1 VINRT
6 LAIALHSIEDA
17 LVGTLMR
24 AYCLLL
30 LLVMGVGW
38 FAAELAVIEQNA
50 FRLAVTAALLRP
62 LAVMVVILQVCT
74 GFNEA
79 VRVGQLQ
86 LVLSLNLSRNQY
98 LLGRVISGS
107 CIAGLIAGVAI
118 VSVAPWSGWDAGLLW
133 VSSFFLEL
141 LLMSLFALFVV
152 VTFGSLG
159 AGMPG
164 FSG

>member
-1 VINRT
+1 M
-6 LAIALHSIEDA
+6 
-17 LVGTLMR
+17 VGTLMR
-24 AYCLLL
+24 AYWLML

-62 LAVMVVILQVCT
+62 LAVMVVILQICT

-86 LVLSLNLSRNQY
+86 LVLSLNLSRNLTIKRNY
-98 LLGRVISGS
+98 
-107 CIAGLIAGVAI
+107 
-118 VSVAPWSGWDAGLLW
+118 
-133 VSSFFLEL
+133 
-141 LLMSLFALFVV
+141 
-152 VTFGSLG
+152 
-159 AGMPG
+159 